1 VPFASVGAKRELP
14 PTSKEMDDAA
24 VNERLGKSDVES
36 LSLTMTMP
44 PIHHEYVQERFTR
57 STRIRI
63 AIAVILLVCLL
74 LVVLDSFTTKRV
86 ESASIS
92 FFEWV
97 EANPFRGVL
106 SVVLVY
112 TIATILF
119 VPGSILTIGT
129 GFAFGTAF
137 GTFMGVILASIAVF
151 FGAFIGSVASFLLGL
166 YLFRDCVVQL
176 AASYPI
182 FQAVD
187 RALQGNG
194 LKIMILLRLSPLI
207 PYNALDYMSGITA
220 ISLWAYSVAL
230 VAILPGVIMFTF
242 IGATASSLVD
252 GTKEASESRVVR
264 IFSMVFGITFAIIG
278 VSVASYYSKIELDK
292 MLESDQDSSPLTTQ
306 EEMSPSETPLESAGI
321 ATGGTIT
328 TGTFA

>member
-1 VPFASVGAKRELP
+1 MGAKRELP

-112 TIATILF
+112 TIATSTQNFCHSMHAISSSSSSTVSLFLSTVLF

-151 FGAFIGSVASFLLGL
+151 FGAFIGSVASFLLGR

-292 MLESDQDSSPLTTQ
+292 VRCRALNIISFCWLPK
-306 EEMSPSETPLESAGI
+306 
-321 ATGGTIT
+321 
-328 TGTFA
+328 

>member
-1 VPFASVGAKRELP
+1 
-14 PTSKEMDDAA
+14 MDDA
-24 VNERLGKSDVES
+24 VNERLGKSDMES

-97 EANPFRGVL
+97 EANPFRV
-106 SVVLVY
+106 
-112 TIATILF
+112 LF

-151 FGAFIGSVASFLLGL
+151 FGAFIGSVASFLLGR

-292 MLESDQDSSPLTTQ
+292 MLESDQVSSPLTTQ
-306 EEMSPSETPLESAGI
+306 EEMSQSETPLESAGI

-328 TGTFA
+328 TGNFA